1 MSDNRQQYIEE
12 LLALLREQGE
22 KVRSNKDNKT
32 TLQMLERAD
41 VLLDLIKFLKDYEE
55 NVKVL
60 NAYWLDKHYKEK
72 YNQYIDR

>member
-32 TLQMLERAD
+32 TLQMLERTD

-60 NAYWLDKHYKEK
+60 NEYWLDKHYKEK

>member
-1 MSDNRQQYIEE
+1 MSDNKQEYIEE

-22 KVRSNKDNKT
+22 NVRSNESNKT
-32 TLQMLERAD
+32 TLDMLERAD
-41 VLLDLIKFLKDYEE
+41 VLLDLMKFLKDYEE

-72 YNQYIDR
+72 FNQYIDR

>member
-41 VLLDLIKFLKDYEE
+41 VLLDLMKFLKDYEE

-60 NAYWLDKHYKEK
+60 NTYWLDKHYKEK